1 MLREQIHTIQAM
13 QRRVAWV
20 NYVHEMIL
28 RDPAGDTQKR
38 RRELV
43 LAMPEGPTRKSE
55 LRLLNPELAEMY
67 AGKSDKTMTRDLN
80 RLQDLELLRRQA
92 NAYLPAI
99 DVMDAFI
106 PISSPG

>member
-1 MLREQIHTIQAM
+1 
-13 QRRVAWV
+13 
-20 NYVHEMIL
+20 
-28 RDPAGDTQKR
+28 
-38 RRELV
+38 
-43 LAMPEGPTRKSE
+43 
-55 LRLLNPELAEMY
+55 MY

-80 RLQDLELLRRQA
+80 RLQDLELIRRQA